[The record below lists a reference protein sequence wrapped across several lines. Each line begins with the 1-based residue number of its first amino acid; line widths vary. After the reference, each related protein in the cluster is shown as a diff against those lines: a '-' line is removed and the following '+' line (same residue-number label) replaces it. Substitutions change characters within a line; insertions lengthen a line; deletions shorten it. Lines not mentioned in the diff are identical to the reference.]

1 LRGASGGAA
10 VRADNGIE
18 DDGAASLAPS
28 LGRMAQLTSL
38 DLHSTLR
45 AIGGSWRCG
54 WMIANAGNALM
65 MMRVAG
71 WGGCA
76 RGCSRWWG
84 LRAASRVAVVRA
96 DNRIEN
102 DGAASLAPSLVRMT
116 QLTSL
121 HLSGTLR
128 ASAAAGAVSGCL
140 QNAGCAWMVCNA
152 GLGGCA
158 RGCSGW
164 WGLRG
169 ASRGAVV
176 RADNSIGDDAAASL
190 RSSVPATCAVYL

>member
-1 LRGASGGAA
+1 MCAA
-10 VRADNGIE
+10 NRIG

-28 LGRMAQLTSL
+28 LGRMTQLTSL
-38 DLHSTLR
+38 YLGGTLR
-45 AIGGSWRCG
+45 AS
-54 WMIANAGNALM
+54 AGLVLFAGACERRLCM
-65 MMRVAG
+65 DGVCCG

-84 LRAASRVAVVRA
+84 LRGASRGAVVRA
-96 DNRIEN
+96 GNEFGA
-102 DGAASLAPSLVRMT
+102 DGAASLAPSLGRMT